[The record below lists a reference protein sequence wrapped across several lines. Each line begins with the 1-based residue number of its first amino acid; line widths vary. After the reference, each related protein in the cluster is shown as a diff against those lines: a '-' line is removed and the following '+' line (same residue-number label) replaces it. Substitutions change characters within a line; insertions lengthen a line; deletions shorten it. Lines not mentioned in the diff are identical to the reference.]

1 MRHALILVC
10 LLFFPLESKADSD
23 ALNLAMTAIAAQDFE
38 TAEQATRRLTDPV
51 AQDIVAWTRLR
62 AREGNFSEYI
72 AFLDRR
78 SDWPGLP
85 LLRARGERN
94 IPESASSQDVIAYFA
109 PQPPET
115 GTGSLRLI
123 AALREAGRDAEARTE
138 IQRAWTQMTLS
149 ADEAQEFLSRYSA
162 ELAGHHIARLD
173 NLLWEGEE
181 TRAREMLPRVP
192 ADWRALAEARMAL
205 RARRD
210 GVDGLIEA
218 IPSSLSNDAGLA
230 YERFV
235 WRMRAGFWDSAR
247 DLMAAR
253 SGSAESLGRPERWA
267 DRRATL
273 VRDVMREGGY
283 AEAYRLATPHHMTA
297 DDDASDF
304 AELEWLAGYTALTSG
319 NAAASVAHFERFR
332 DTVVSPISM
341 GRAGYWL
348 GRAHEANG
356 NPEQAAQGYA
366 LGAQFQSSFYGQL
379 AAERGNLPTDP
390 EFLGR
395 ETFAPWQQASFT
407 NSSVLHA
414 ALLLYQAGQLDL
426 SERFLTHLTESLSR
440 AEAGQLAELAF
451 SLNEPHFALMI
462 AKRAATYGHEI
473 MRAYYPVTDL
483 AVTRLDAPAPLVLAI
498 TRRESEFNPDVISPA
513 GALGLMQVMPRTGRA
528 QAERMGLSF
537 AESALRSD
545 PDFNARIG
553 AGYLGYLSGYYG
565 SNPVL
570 LAAAYN
576 AGPSRADEWI
586 ERFGDPRDPNVDIVQ
601 WIESVPFTETRN
613 YIMRVTESL
622 PIYEARLSGEISA
635 PNLSALLQQ
644 R

>member
-1 MRHALILVC
+1 MRRAFLIFC
-10 LLFFPLESKADSD
+10 LLLLPLESRANPE
-23 ALNLAMTAIAAQDFE
+23 ALNLAITAIGAQDFE
-38 TAEQATRRLTDPV
+38 IAAQAENQLDDVV
-51 AQDIVAWTRLR
+51 AQDIVAWMRLR
-62 AREGNFSEYI
+62 AREGSFSDYI
-72 AFLDRR
+72 SFLDRR

-94 IPESASSQDVIAYFA
+94 IPEGANPQDVIAYFTS
-109 PQPPET
+109 QPPET

-123 AALREAGRDAEARTE
+123 AALRAAGRNADANAEVT
-138 IQRAWTQMTLS
+138 RAWTTMTLNDAEQQS
-149 ADEAQEFLSRYSA
+149 FLSLHGA
-162 ELAGHHIARLD
+162 ALGDHHIARLD

-181 TRAREMLPRVP
+181 TRARAMWPYVP
-192 ADWRALAEARMAL
+192 EAWRALAEARMAL

-210 GVDGLIEA
+210 GVDGLIA
-218 IPSSLSNDAGLA
+218 AVPPSLANDAGLA

-235 WRMRAGFWDSAR
+235 WRMRAGLWDGAR
-247 DLMAAR
+247 DLMATR
-253 SGSAESLGRPERWA
+253 SSTAQGLGRPERWA

-273 VRDVMREGGY
+273 VRDVMREGDY
-283 AEAYRLATPHHMTA
+283 AQAYRLAAPHHIDPALET
-297 DDDASDF
+297 SDF
-304 AELEWLAGYTALTSG
+304 AELEWLAGYTALNSNNPSQAVT
-319 NAAASVAHFERFR
+319 HFDRFR
-332 DTVVSPISM
+332 DAVVSPISM

-348 GRAHEANG
+348 GRAYE
-356 NPEQAAQGYA
+356 A
-366 LGAQFQSSFYGQL
+366 LGDSTAAASAYGLGSQFQSSFYGQL

-395 ETFAPWQQASFT
+395 ETYAPWQQSSFA

-414 ALLLYQAGQLDL
+414 ALLLYQAGQFDL

-440 AEAGQLAELAF
+440 EEAGQLADLAF
-451 SLNEPHFALMI
+451 GLGEPHFALMI
-462 AKRAATYGHEI
+462 AKRAASFGHEI

-483 AVTRLDAPAPLVLAI
+483 AVTQLDAPAPLVLSI

-537 AESALRSD
+537 TESALRSD

-586 ERFGDPRDPNVDIVQ
+586 ERFGDPRDPNVDIVE

-622 PIYEARLSGEISA
+622 PIYEARLSGQTSP
-635 PNLSALLQQ
+635 PNLSTLLQQ